1 MLFTLRPERPT
12 TQLSSIRKSS
22 FTQPIN
28 EVDFIIHET
37 DTTTKPFPSIR
48 EVVTPSRKSTTTP
61 QSTTRQTTTTSQ
73 PLTRKTITVPQPTRR
88 TTTTTQPTTRKTTT
102 MPQPTTKSSTT
113 MPQPTTRTITAPQPT
128 TRKPEYLDYVDVEF
142 RVPDPS

>member
-48 EVVTPSRKSTTTP
+48 EVVTPSRKSTTKP
-61 QSTTRQTTTTSQ
+61 QSTTRQTTTT
-73 PLTRKTITVPQPTRR
+73 P
-88 TTTTTQPTTRKTTT
+88 QPTTRKTTT

-113 MPQPTTRTITAPQPT
+113 IPQPTTRTITAPQPT
-128 TRKPEYLDYVDVEF
+128 TRIPEYLDYVDVEF